1 MPVGGTSRKWY
12 DTIVVVEGRKALQP
26 EHVVF
31 IKEGGWEGNSQ
42 SARAKTRASLT
53 GEHQEHTTRSTQLL
67 MNTSAGTGCGA
78 SSRLF
83 QLLTRLLPAHTAHTE
98 CRRYGEVEIKEKL
111 RDSSAEVWCV
121 QAKYSKQED
130 AEDALRTALPL
141 PPFLSSPLCASS
153 CVTEVWPTG
162 LRGELTVGRGQEAC
176 TAYACR
182 IRALT
187 SVAMVT
193 PRKSRASTRN
203 SRVPTRN
210 PRTSTPNSGVKTA

>member
-31 IKEGGWEGNSQ
+31 IKEGGWEGNSR

-53 GEHQEHTTRSTQLL
+53 DEHQEHTTRSTQLL
-67 MNTSAGTGCGA
+67 MNTSADTGCDA
-78 SSRLF
+78 SSRPF
-83 QLLTRLLPAHTAHTE
+83 QLLTRLLPVHTAHAE

-141 PPFLSSPLCASS
+141 HPFLSSPLCAS
-153 CVTEVWPTG
+153 
-162 LRGELTVGRGQEAC
+162 
-176 TAYACR
+176 
-182 IRALT
+182 
-187 SVAMVT
+187 
-193 PRKSRASTRN
+193 
-203 SRVPTRN
+203 
-210 PRTSTPNSGVKTA
+210 